1 MLENSSNKKNNS
13 NIFGKTKSIDSSEY
27 SNQTKYFWIF
37 QLLISN
43 VELYHNII
51 YFYNKSSISNSKEV
65 SVYVSG
71 NLFTFGARYAFTF
84 FLFCLVLV
92 DIVLDCST
100 PSLYLVEDTDDE
112 EEQLAPPHYED
123 SKPPTTFSEFFKHF
137 KKLIPFVW
145 PSGKENWFLQFLVIS
160 SFSVLILGRVV
171 NVYAPVYYKKI
182 VDDFST
188 VQNKEQLSLPWVDI
202 FLFVFLRFLAGNSGF
217 LSGFED
223 YLWIPVGQA
232 TTKNISLKMFSHLHS
247 LSLRYHLNRKTG
259 EILRIQE
266 FAITFVKIIKYG
278 GMEGRV
284 HPAIQYEF
292 AKTVSSHSH
301 DVDFAHN
308 MLKVSAKNQIAMVY
322 SRFLTNLL
330 SNLTSQLELKK
341 NFILLTCQRV
351 ATPSWNM
358 ISALRQFLYVI
369 VNEYKN
375 AILRDISNEDEFLI
389 LEAIKD
395 TQLFRSPLDCA
406 GQSLVLRSTLLINAK
421 EAVKEKSACIK
432 KFIKILSF
440 ELENL
445 CGKYVYGKHEEDF
458 KKLCCFG
465 LMCGGL
471 NSARCRLNIDLR
483 ESVNEGSNR
492 HEFYFIFR
500 IGFDVKFVLEPLIDF
515 NTIGLREYF
524 G

>member
-1 MLENSSNKKNNS
+1 MPSKNFEIELKKVYPVS
-13 NIFGKTKSIDSSEY
+13 FPVK
-27 SNQTKYFWIF
+27 
-37 QLLISN
+37 
-43 VELYHNII
+43 ELSQHN
-51 YFYNKSSISNSKEV
+51 
-65 SVYVSG
+65 
-71 NLFTFGARYAFTF
+71 
-84 FLFCLVLV
+84 
-92 DIVLDCST
+92 D
-100 PSLYLVEDTDDE
+100 
-112 EEQLAPPHYED
+112 
-123 SKPPTTFSEFFKHF
+123 
-137 KKLIPFVW
+137 
-145 PSGKENWFLQFLVIS
+145 
-160 SFSVLILGRVV
+160 
-171 NVYAPVYYKKI
+171 
-182 VDDFST
+182 
-188 VQNKEQLSLPWVDI
+188 
-202 FLFVFLRFLAGNSGF
+202 
-217 LSGFED
+217 
-223 YLWIPVGQA
+223 
-232 TTKNISLKMFSHLHS
+232 SLKELCESFLNLQLDTEHS
-247 LSLRYHLNRKTG
+247 IIMNPYIKCAIGINVVFYWGICNKYVKCLKI
-259 EILRIQE
+259 EIPQIIKQ
-266 FAITFVKIIKYG
+266 AFVKIIKYG

-341 NFILLTCQRV
+341 KFILLTCQRV

-471 NSARCRLNIDLR
+471 NSERCRLNIDLR